1 MSIRVGSSVV
11 LSNGAPIVIEE
22 INNSYF
28 YGIDYENEEYTVTL
42 AQIARV
48 L

>member
-1 MSIRVGSSVV
+1 MGIQVGASVV

-22 INNSYF
+22 INGSYF
-28 YGIDYENEEYTVTL
+28 YGSDYENEEYTVTL